1 MMADGFGRE
10 ETGVITFQEM
20 TAKSHELALELE
32 RCVALPI
39 HDDSERFR
47 ISHVLCSLSFEHAHA
62 ARILAGGGFLPSAIA
77 VHRTQFETL
86 LRSMWVLYAAN
97 DNHLAKLGVD
107 ELNSDTEQAARGIP
121 LAIDMMN
128 ELSKKAPPNAYKP
141 IDDFKKGGWAT
152 LNSYVH
158 AGIHPIKRHR
168 EGYPIALLESVMRN
182 INGLTVVSAMQAA
195 VLGGEIGRQ
204 RDVLAVGERY
214 AFCLVR
220 SPG

>member
-1 MMADGFGRE
+1 MS
-10 ETGVITFQEM
+10 TFQELIG
-20 TAKSHELALELE
+20 KSHELAAELE
-32 RCVALPI
+32 RCIARPI

-62 ARILAGGGFLPSAIA
+62 ARLLAAGGFLPSALA

-97 DNHLAKLGVD
+97 ENHLAKLGVD
-107 ELNSDTEQAARGIP
+107 DLNSDTEQAARGIP
-121 LAIDMMN
+121 LAVEMMN
-128 ELSKKAPPNAYKP
+128 DLASKAPPNAYKP

-168 EGYPIALLESVMRN
+168 DGYPVGLLESVVRN
-182 INGLTVVSAMQAA
+182 INGLTVVSALQAA
-195 VLGGEIGRQ
+195 VLAGEIGLQ
-204 RDVLAVGERY
+204 RDVLAIGERY
-214 AFCLVR
+214 AFCLIKAA
-220 SPG
+220 